1 MNIVIL
7 PSAQEDLAD
16 DFAFYER
23 QSPGLGTYF
32 FESLSS
38 DIDSLLLYAGVHRK
52 AFGFHRL
59 LSRRFP
65 YAVYYSVGSETAFV
79 RAVLD
84 CRSDP
89 IWIQKRLR

>member
-16 DFAFYER
+16 GFAFYER

-65 YAVYYSVGSETAFV
+65 YAVYYSMESETAFV
-79 RAVLD
+79 RAVLN

-89 IWIQKRLR
+89 RSIQKQLK